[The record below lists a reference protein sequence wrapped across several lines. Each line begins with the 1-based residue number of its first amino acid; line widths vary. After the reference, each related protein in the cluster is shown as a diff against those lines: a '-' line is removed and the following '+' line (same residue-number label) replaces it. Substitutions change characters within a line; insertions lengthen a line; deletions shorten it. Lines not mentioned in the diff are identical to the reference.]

1 MVANVRS
8 GYCYADVWLA
18 VAVSV
23 SRVAAA
29 PALVVLNGFFV
40 ASEFAFVRIRATSV
54 GLVEVNDA
62 LGTDLSGDG
71 YETLGGFVL
80 DQIGRSPEVGD
91 LAETDDFAFEV
102 TAVGGARISTV
113 RVTRL
118 DDAEESADGRN

>member
-1 MVANVRS
+1 MV
-8 GYCYADVWLA
+8 A

-23 SRVAAA
+23 SPVAAA

-54 GLVEVNDA
+54 ELVEVNDA

-118 DDAEESADGRN
+118 DDAEESVDGRN